1 MVLQDD
7 EADARDAITDAGIGN
22 ELEQPA

>member
-1 MVLQDD
+1 VLQDD